1 MALSGKAS
9 TNDRLRAEAAAR
21 GVAPSRLVF
30 APFAPREVHRG
41 RLALLDLMLDTRGC
55 NGSTTVADVLAVGAP
70 ALTVAGGAWA
80 RRGDGYYARMGAS
93 VLGAVMGGLAA
104 RLVTRGLREYA
115 TGGAGARRS
124 ISNAHAYR
132 PGELAALKAMEYR
145 VAMYMLK
152 HLKYFNTRPSR
163 RRVRAWRLRSATM
176 VTTTCLRLRSKLKI
190 VFIVRQNPCV
200 HAYQGSKHTQTTS
213 HQPPPEGPT
222 MRNQ

>member
-55 NGSTTVADVLAVGAP
+55 NGGTTVADVLAVGAP

-145 VAMYMLK
+145 LAMYMLK
-152 HLKYFNTRPSR
+152 YLKHFKY
-163 RRVRAWRLRSATM
+163 
-176 VTTTCLRLRSKLKI
+176 
-190 VFIVRQNPCV
+190 
-200 HAYQGSKHTQTTS
+200 AYAAK
-213 HQPPPEGPT
+213 PT
-222 MRNQ
+222 AGACMALAICDDGDDDMPTLEA

>member
-55 NGSTTVADVLAVGAP
+55 NGGTTVADVLAVGAP

-145 VAMYMLK
+145 LAMYMLK
-152 HLKYFNTRPSR
+152 YLKYFKY
-163 RRVRAWRLRSATM
+163 AA
-176 VTTTCLRLRSKLKI
+176 K
-190 VFIVRQNPCV
+190 
-200 HAYQGSKHTQTTS
+200 
-213 HQPPPEGPT
+213 PT
-222 MRNQ
+222 AGACMALAICDDGDDDMPMLEA

>member
-1 MALSGKAS
+1 MLWLYSGKAS
-9 TNDRLRAEAAAR
+9 TNDRLRAEAAAH

-55 NGSTTVADVLAVGAP
+55 NGGTTVADVLAVGAP

-115 TGGAGARRS
+115 TGEAGALRS
-124 ISNAHAYR
+124 ISHAHAYR

-145 VAMYMLK
+145 VAIMYI
-152 HLKYFNTRPSR
+152 LKY
-163 RRVRAWRLRSATM
+163 VA
-176 VTTTCLRLRSKLKI
+176 K
-190 VFIVRQNPCV
+190 
-200 HAYQGSKHTQTTS
+200 
-213 HQPPPEGPT
+213 PT
-222 MRNQ
+222 VGACMALAICDDGDDDMPALEA